1 MGQSVYGE
9 SRSHQ
14 NRSGG
19 YEANVTKM
27 KVIGIGGA
35 GCNAI
40 NRMIDE
46 GVSHVNFIAV
56 NTDMQA
62 LANSMASTTLTIG
75 MRSTK
80 GLGAGAKPE
89 VGAKA
94 ATEDIEQ
101 IREVLQGTD
110 MVFLTAGMG
119 GGTGTGAAPIFAQV
133 AKEIGALTVAV
144 VTLPFDFEG
153 RRRYEIAMEGI
164 AKLKEHVDTLLVINN
179 SRVFKVIERR
189 ANIKDAFMKID
200 EVLKQAVLG
209 ISSIISETGVIN
221 VDFADVR
228 TVLSNKGEAIMG
240 IGMGHGEN
248 RAIDAAKMALENP
261 LIENSSFKNA
271 GAILINIIGGADFTM
286 HEFDEAAR
294 AIVEYCRD
302 DAEIITGL
310 SVDDNLKDKVK
321 IIIVATDFQND
332 DHRRRFEEIPAED
345 IFVRTNIVSLDKV
358 AQRDHSR
365 YASMRRTS
373 GYEEDREAA
382 AVGDDLDVPAF
393 IRKRK
398 KSI

>member
-1 MGQSVYGE
+1 MGQTGYGE
-9 SRSHQ
+9 PRPSQ
-14 NRSGG
+14 NINKV
-19 YEANVTKM
+19 ETNVTKM

-40 NRMIDE
+40 NRMMDE

-56 NTDMQA
+56 NTDAQA
-62 LANSMASTTLTIG
+62 LANSLAATTLTIG

-101 IREVLQGTD
+101 IRELLEGTD

-119 GGTGTGAAPIFAQV
+119 GGTGTGAAPIFAQA
-133 AKEIGALTVAV
+133 AKEVGALTVAV

-153 RRRYEIAMEGI
+153 KKRYEVAMEGI

-189 ANIKDAFMKID
+189 SNIRDSFKKID

-248 RAIDAAKMALENP
+248 RSIEAAKMALENP

-271 GAILINIIGGADFTM
+271 GAILINIVGSSDFTM

-310 SVDDNLKDKVK
+310 SIDDNLKDKVK
-321 IIIVATDFQND
+321 IIIVATDFQKEEP
-332 DHRRRFEEIPAED
+332 RRKFEEIPADD
-345 IFVRTNIVSLDKV
+345 IFVKTNIVSLDKIS
-358 AQRDHSR
+358 QRDHSK
-365 YASMRRTS
+365 YANVRKSYD
-373 GYEEDREAA
+373 YEEDREYAA
-382 AVGDDLDVPAF
+382 AGEDLDVPAF

-398 KSI
+398 RSI